1 MIWST
6 YDDSKLLELWSHH
19 YTVNAICSILGRSK
33 NSVYKRIERLK
44 TNKKKMTKEEFLDKV
59 LPRTTISKEEMVKA
73 VSGASEDSLFCDAE
87 KCFRSMGDNSGV
99 AAMLSSEEVSRLF

>member
-44 TNKKKMTKEEFLDKV
+44 TNKKNKDGYKRI
-59 LPRTTISKEEMVKA
+59 PGQ
-73 VSGASEDSLFCDAE
+73 GAS
-87 KCFRSMGDNSGV
+87 KNHHV
-99 AAMLSSEEVSRLF
+99 